1 MILLLLF
8 FLTSSFLFFLVEE
21 PLKLRFDLVDLV
33 PNLDL
38 IVAALIDKLESLEQP
53 TFNHKTS
60 DLNEQ
65 AAALEA
71 ELRYFMF

>member
-1 MILLLLF
+1 MILLLIF
-8 FLTSSFLFFLVEE
+8 FLNSFLLFFLVEE

-33 PNLDL
+33 PDLDL
-38 IVAALIDKLESLEQP
+38 IVAALIDKLESLKQT
-53 TFNHKTS
+53 TFDHKTS

-65 AAALEA
+65 AAALKA